1 MADSA
6 YHAARRIGAAAI
18 DVFTAGGI
26 SAGMVAKHRPP
37 EEPEEPEEP
46 GHRRRGGPVSF
57 RLTPD

>member
-6 YHAARRIGAAAI
+6 YHAARRIGATAI

-37 EEPEEPEEP
+37 EEPEEP